1 MRFTVWSFWKR
12 NSADIKVPVVN
23 EYEKNIPNG
32 PELCSQPNF
41 LKIAWFLFI
50 LEEKYNII

>member
-12 NSADIKVPVVN
+12 NSADTKFPVVN
-23 EYEKNIPNG
+23 EYEKNISNG

-41 LKIAWFLFI
+41 LKIAWYLFI